1 MKDNQSSIIRPQHS
15 RAELAYESEVLDFG
29 KSLTRTFSDAEKLLS
44 SDSIK
49 INDRVLK
56 NRIKLATFIR
66 KFHSE
71 ADTLHDNITK
81 QWILLNDPSTKLIVS
96 THQPNLFAYGGIFK
110 KIVLLETLKSIIEKH
125 EEQGIVNLF
134 VIVDHDFIDEIWVR
148 RAQLPSIH
156 HSSGM
161 LQLRL
166 AINPSKKWQ
175 MVCNIP
181 RPPETTLYN
190 WRREIVSWIK
200 KSSSSPSHREKM
212 IDNLNRFWELV
223 ETAYSKARSYSDFNS
238 FLMSKIVNSTWGYS
252 TLFVR
257 LSEISQVMA
266 NGFEFLTSNLRTYTD
281 VLGRTERVLLSHGI
295 STGVSSA
302 SYNRA
307 PMWLHC
313 TCGSKAPTSFSTER
327 KSSIKGSCM
336 SCKKELTIDLDDPL
350 NPDLSKAASYISPR
364 AIAIPLLLSRDLEI
378 SCYCSGKGGLGYLM
392 DAKMISKHLG
402 IRWPLTLVWGSKDVY
417 PGMAQNQALESIH
430 METQE
435 AERRLQELQS
445 RNNEYAVKI
454 RDLVIERTEI
464 AKTNGSLSRT
474 LEQLFQL
481 KEEQRKIR
489 KEIELVDKATKI
501 LNLSPCILDYAV
513 NFGMVETEKQWRLHL
528 VGNGNLTSPVYFN
541 EDRTNQDNRKS
552 GFSNHY
558 LFEQHKA

>member
-1 MKDNQSSIIRPQHS
+1 MKDSQSTIFKPSYS
-15 RAELAYESEVLDFG
+15 RGELAFESEVLAFV
-29 KSLTRTFSDAEKLLS
+29 KSLTQTFSDAEKLLT
-44 SDSIK
+44 SDSVK
-49 INDRVLK
+49 IDDNVLK

-71 ADTLHDNITK
+71 ADTFHDSLTK

-110 KIVLLETLKSIIEKH
+110 KIVLLETLKSTIENSK
-125 EEQGIVNLF
+125 EQGIVNLF
-134 VIVDHDFIDEIWVR
+134 VIIDHDFIDEIWVR

-161 LQLRL
+161 LQLRFPVH
-166 AINPSKKWQ
+166 PSKKWQ

-181 RPPETTLYN
+181 RPPETILYN

-223 ETAYSKARSYSDFNS
+223 EAAYSKARSYSDFNS

-257 LSEISQVMA
+257 LSEISQVLA

-281 VLGRTERVLLSHGI
+281 ILGRTEQVLLSRNI
-295 STGVSSA
+295 NTGVSSA
-302 SYNRA
+302 AYDRA
-307 PMWLHC
+307 PVWLHC
-313 TCGSKAPTSFSTER
+313 TCGSKAPISFFTER
-327 KSSIKGSCM
+327 KSSFKGSCM
-336 SCKKELTIDLDDPL
+336 SCKKELTLDVDDPL

-378 SCYCSGKGGLGYLM
+378 SCYCSGKGGLGYLT
-392 DAKMISKHLG
+392 DANMISKHLG

-417 PGMAQNQALESIH
+417 PGMAQNQALEAIH

-445 RNNEYAVKI
+445 RNNEYARKI
-454 RDLVIERTEI
+454 HSLVLKRTEI
-464 AKTNGSLSRT
+464 AKTNGPLSRT

-489 KEIELVDKATKI
+489 REIELVDKATRI
-501 LNLSPCILDYAV
+501 LTLSPCILDYAV
-513 NFGMVETEKQWRLHL
+513 NFGIVETEKQWRLHL
-528 VGNGNLTSPVYFN
+528 LGNGNLTSPIYFN
-541 EDRTNQDNRKS
+541 EHCTSQDNIKS
-552 GFSNHY
+552 GFSNQN
-558 LFEQHKA
+558 LFVQHKA